1 MARIKQVAE
10 DLYLLRMDDTHVKYF
25 EAVWEIPEGITY
37 NAYLLKTDDGAVLF
51 DTWKQNYEEEFVE
64 ALSSLVDPKE
74 IRHIVVHH
82 MEPDH
87 SGTLPKILELGENKA
102 DVWGHSFSKRLI
114 EGLYGIS
121 PTFNAIKD
129 GDALEIG
136 GRKLVFFQAPWLH
149 WPETIVTYM
158 PDEGILLTGDI
169 FGGYSIPSGTF
180 DDEADV
186 ENYLRFSKKYVITVI
201 GHYKDKIAKNL
212 EKLERLN
219 IAPKMILPAHG
230 LLWRKNP
237 QRIVQ
242 AYLDWGEGKPQK
254 GKVVVVYT
262 SMYRF
267 VEKAIKIAIAELEA
281 QGYKPVVHK
290 IVDDYHSS
298 LADIL
303 SDVADSEAIVFG
315 TETYES
321 DAFPYAE
328 FILNE
333 MIKKVEYEKP
343 LLLIAIFGWAAAAG
357 KKLRSTIEKTS
368 FNLVDVVEFK
378 GLVTPESETEIKKSI
393 EDLGAVLRRQA

>member
-1 MARIKQVAE
+1 MVRIKQVAE
-10 DLYLLRMDDTHVKYF
+10 DLYLLRMDDTRVKYF

-64 ALSSLVDPKE
+64 ALSSLTDPKE

-87 SGTLPKILELGENKA
+87 SGTLPKVLELSENKA

-121 PTFNAIKD
+121 PAFNAIKD
-129 GDALEIG
+129 GDTLEIG
-136 GRKLVFFQAPWLH
+136 GRKLVFVQAPWLH

-169 FGGYSIPSGTF
+169 FGGYSIPNGTF

-186 ENYLRFSKKYVITVI
+186 ENYLHFSKKYVITVI

-212 EKLERLN
+212 GKLEQLN

-230 LLWRKNP
+230 ILWRKNP

-267 VEKAIKIAIAELEA
+267 VEKAIKIAVAELEA

-368 FNLVDVVEFK
+368 FDLVDVVEFK
-378 GLVTPESETEIKKSI
+378 GLVTPESETRIKKSVK
-393 EDLGAVLRRQA
+393 DLGAVLRP